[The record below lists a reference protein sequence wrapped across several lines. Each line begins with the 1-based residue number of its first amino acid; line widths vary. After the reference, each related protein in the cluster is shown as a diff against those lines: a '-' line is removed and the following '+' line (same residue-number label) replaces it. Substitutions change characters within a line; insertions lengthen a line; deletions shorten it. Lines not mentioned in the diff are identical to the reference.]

1 MFTDINLNTVKYED
15 IISSGVDSEFLL
27 GIVDDKKLKAYIEIK
42 RYFGRI
48 DRSKYQQY
56 IFETNVKRSVVS
68 DSSTI
73 ILCLDKDDIYENISK
88 LPFNTL
94 LEDDP
99 VDATIYIA
107 YNKCCVAKIY
117 YRGTAVDTFTVFDGE
132 PDFVEIRI
140 ILDGYTIPLEQETKQ
155 PDLASIFATPV
166 LVFDKR
172 KILTKNPNIIGIVDF
187 GSDSLVINYEDNLTF
202 VPMKISKP
210 DSTYNGTLIYVATII
225 YTSGYTKIEAKIT
238 LRRKKMYP
246 DCELE
251 LVFNTLDNALTLM
264 NAFGLCNVYYNGKAY
279 KISLFTKEGFDN
291 VYRPDEEHN

>member
-42 RYFGRI
+42 RYYVGRI
-48 DRSKYQQY
+48 DCSKYQQY
-56 IFETNVKRSVVS
+56 IFETNITGSSIS

-73 ILCLDKDDIYENISK
+73 VLCLDKDDIYENISN

-94 LEDDP
+94 KDDP
-99 VDATIYIA
+99 VDATIYIV
-107 YNKCCVAKIY
+107 YDKCCIAKIY

-132 PDFVEIRI
+132 PDFVDIRI

-210 DSTYNGTLIYVATII
+210 DSTYKGALIYVATII
-225 YTSGYTKIEAKIT
+225 YTSGYTKTEAKIT
-238 LRRKKMYP
+238 LRQKEMNP

-251 LVFNTLDNALTLM
+251 LVFDTLDDSLTLM
-264 NAFGLCNVYYNGKAY
+264 CNFGLCNVYYNGKAY
-279 KISLFTKEGFDN
+279 KIFVREGGF
-291 VYRPDEEHN
+291 